1 MCTFCSAVYTIV
13 MDVVKDI
20 VGGAGNGARKNL
32 RTIGDT
38 QHSLQSLLT
47 QEIHV
52 QVATIA
58 QHIAQVHARVDA
70 AVNNINIVDEGG
82 VASRVRKVHD
92 ALDEYRDVF
101 AKLDERVS
109 EAEKS
114 YRVLRFQFLRQ
125 VKTEWINVPA
135 PQSQEM
141 AMAVMPWDV
150 AKRGKRR
157 NAAVGAKKKKPRK
170 KRTSKVLD
178 GKIVTKESIAEA
190 RKARYTA
197 KRAPK
202 DPNAPRP
209 TVKRLKM
216 EGEADV
222 KVE

>member
-1 MCTFCSAVYTIV
+1 

-70 AVNNINIVDEGG
+70 AVNNINNGNDEGGGG

-190 RKARYTA
+190 RKARYAA

-216 EGEADV
+216 EEEGEEEVAAEV
-222 KVE
+222 KKE